1 MLLQT
6 EFTNE
11 PKASGLSIPDCRRV
25 FRTRRKVSWVT
36 SWISSGARSRDCSLM
51 ASSSP
56 KYNEIALG
64 FGVAMDEP
72 AHVFGIEA
80 LTLHYDRYYTSK
92 HRPAREKG
100 FAHRPPNLCG

>member
-1 MLLQT
+1 LQLNGQQFA
-6 EFTNE
+6 EV
-11 PKASGLSIPDCRRV
+11 R
-25 FRTRRKVSWVT
+25 
-36 SWISSGARSRDCSLM
+36 
-51 ASSSP
+51 
-56 KYNEIALG
+56 NEIALG

-100 FAHRPPNLCG
+100 FAHRPPNLCANASQGRPAEHREESRPFPRLLTGELINSAAGEENVSCGK